1 MQVILNQ
8 YTRCKK
14 KDGTYPIIL
23 RISGNEQTLPIST
36 GYNAPKEF
44 WDEKKREIKKGYK
57 GYGSVSRVN
66 NLLAGKKNT
75 ARNVITQLEENGILG
90 ALSIHEV
97 KARIVSVFKK
107 PDALQIIDS
116 LRKKNIVA
124 SEKKKQ
130 ELLDHLDEII
140 QSGELSSIPVTTLPS
155 YFQDRVR
162 AGSVFQFIYK
172 IQDDLKERGKIGD
185 AIVYGCLAGVLKKYI
200 GEGKD
205 LYFNQLTLGFLE
217 AFEKWN
223 IKRGI
228 KTNSIGNYMRTLRA
242 TYNRAVKANEAD
254 KYSNPFD
261 DFKIKKEQT
270 AKRAIS
276 QDYLRKIINLQLEPT
291 DPFFNARNF
300 FLASFAMQGMS
311 FIDMAFLQKKFVFD
325 GRVRYRRSKTSRVFN
340 IKVNE
345 FLQAI
350 LEFYSK
356 DKQDDEFIFPILKRE
371 SLEDRYKDEKQ
382 ARKIYNKQLKALAV
396 KCEIKETL
404 TSYVA
409 RHSFAMSARLSAVPI
424 EVISQMLGHSDTK
437 TTMIYLDSIPDKT
450 VDDYAEKIKSLLRL
464 ITYCF
469 RLEIL

>member
-1 MQVILNQ
+1 MEILLNQ
-8 YTRCKK
+8 DTRYKK
-14 KDGTYPIIL
+14 KNGTYPIIL

-66 NLLAGKKNT
+66 NLLEGKRNT
-75 ARNVITQLEENGILG
+75 ARNVITQLEESGTLG
-90 ALSIHEV
+90 ALSIHDV
-97 KARIVSVFKK
+97 KRCIVSVFRK
-107 PDALQIIDS
+107 PDAEKTIDS

-124 SEKKKQ
+124 SDKKKK
-130 ELLDHLDEII
+130 ELLNHLDELVI
-140 QSGELSSIPVTTLPS
+140 SGELSSIPLSELPN
-155 YFQDRVR
+155 YFQDLVK
-162 AGSVFQFIYK
+162 AGSVFQFLQK
-172 IQDDLKERGKIGD
+172 IEGDLRDRGKIGN
-185 AIVYGCLAGVLKKYI
+185 AIVYGCLAGVLRKYM

-205 LYFNQLTLGFLE
+205 LYFNQLTLEFLE

-228 KTNSIGNYMRTLRA
+228 KVNSIGNYMRTLRA

-254 KYSNPFD
+254 KHSNPFD

-276 QDYLRKIINLQLEPT
+276 QDYLRSIINLQLEPT
-291 DPFFNARNF
+291 DPLFDARNF

-325 GRVRYRRSKTSRVFN
+325 GRVRYRRSKTSRVYN
-340 IKVNE
+340 VKIND
-345 FLQAI
+345 LLRAI

-356 DKQDDEFIFPILKRE
+356 DKADEDFIFPILRRE
-371 SLEDRYKDEKQ
+371 SMEDRYKDEKQ
-382 ARKIYNKQLKALAV
+382 SRKVYNKQLKKLAL
-396 KCEIKETL
+396 KCGIKETL

-409 RHSFAMSARLSAVPI
+409 RHTFAMSARLSEVPI
-424 EVISQMLGHSDTK
+424 EVISQMLGHKDTK

-450 VDDYAEKIKSLLRL
+450 VDDYADKVFAFAKSEGG
-464 ITYCF
+464 TT
-469 RLEIL
+469 